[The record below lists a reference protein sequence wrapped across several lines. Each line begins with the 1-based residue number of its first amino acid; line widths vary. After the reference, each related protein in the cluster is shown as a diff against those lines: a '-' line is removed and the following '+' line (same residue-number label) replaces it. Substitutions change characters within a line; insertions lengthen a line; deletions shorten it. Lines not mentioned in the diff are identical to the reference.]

1 MVMHILYDEVGKE
14 KLVDGWN
21 EGFEANLSQEE
32 LMALTP
38 QIQRFNNLFV
48 DVYKGE
54 EIVLDYRSGQGT
66 TVQIAG
72 EVKGNIE
79 GPAFNQALLS
89 IWLGEEPVSTDL
101 RQDLLGNGHN

>member
-1 MVMHILYDEVGKE
+1 MHILYDEVGME

-32 LMALTP
+32 MKALTS
-38 QIQRFNNLFV
+38 QIQRFNAFFV

-54 EIVLDYRSGQGT
+54 EIVLDYRPGQGT

-79 GPAFNQALLS
+79 GPAFNRALLS
-89 IWLGEEPVSTDL
+89 IWLGEEPVSADL
-101 RQDLLGNGHN
+101 RQELLANAYN